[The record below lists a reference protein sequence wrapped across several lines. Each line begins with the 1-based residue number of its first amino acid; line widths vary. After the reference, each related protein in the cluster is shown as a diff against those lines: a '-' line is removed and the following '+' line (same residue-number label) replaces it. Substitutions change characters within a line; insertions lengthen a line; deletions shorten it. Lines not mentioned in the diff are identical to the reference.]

1 MLPAQLK
8 PEADSAGGS
17 RCTRQVSSRGS
28 GRPGRCEAGAA
39 PAVPEGVPLRLGD
52 GARGG
57 RAELVSVA
65 VSPWTWG
72 SKKPEKRGC
81 LSAVHEDLGCS
92 LSRSHG
98 RNLVLLKCLSNFLLL
113 PTQAPRRQI
122 QRSAGALEICGLLGV
137 GGSPVRAESGL
148 HRTTYIPVALMVAI
162 PLGNSSEGWRRL
174 GVSCSVPRAL
184 ACITSLFGTAA
195 GRRCALVDF
204 SSLFE

>member
-8 PEADSAGGS
+8 LEADSAGGS

-39 PAVPEGVPLRLGD
+39 PVVPEGAPLRLGD

-81 LSAVHEDLGCS
+81 LSTVHEDLGCS

-98 RNLVLLKCLSNFLLL
+98 RNFVLLKCLSNFLLL

-122 QRSAGALEICGLLGV
+122 QRSAGALEICGLLGMGGLQLGLSQGDAGRHRFLWPSWLPSLWV
-137 GGSPVRAESGL
+137 IHPRGGGGWGSPVVSPE
-148 HRTTYIPVALMVAI
+148 P
-162 PLGNSSEGWRRL
+162 WR
-174 GVSCSVPRAL
+174 VSPRCL
-184 ACITSLFGTAA
+184 
-195 GRRCALVDF
+195 
-204 SSLFE
+204 